1 MFPGAETSIGVI
13 FLDSL

>member
-1 MFPGAETSIGVI
+1 MVPDTETSVGVI